1 MRLAREGYGRFRKRT
16 ASQLCDTI
24 SSVIGKK
31 EVWLHVGSVSFTF
44 VFCWFRSKLRP
55 LPILWNRQVSL
66 FFFFFFGFL
75 GLHLWH
81 MADPRLGSN
90 QSCSCCLCY
99 SHNNVG
105 SKPHLQPV
113 RDPLTHWARPGIEP
127 TTSWILFAFIAL
139 WAMRETPWWA
149 HSSVYD
155 LERYNT
161 FPLIQ
166 R

>member
-66 FFFFFFGFL
+66 FFFFFFFWLLRAAPVAYGRPQAGVKSEL
-75 GLHLWH
+75 QLL
-81 MADPRLGSN
+81 P
-90 QSCSCCLCY
+90 
-99 SHNNVG
+99 V
-105 SKPHLQPV
+105 LQPQQCRLQATSATCAGSFNPLSEA
-113 RDPLTHWARPGIEP
+113 RDRTHNLMDTICV
-127 TTSWILFAFIAL
+127 
-139 WAMRETPWWA
+139 
-149 HSSVYD
+149 HSS
-155 LERYNT
+155 LSHERNSMVSP
-161 FPLIQ
+161 FFCLWPWKV
-166 R
+166 